1 MKNKLFLTLLSV
13 FLSITYSHAQLLKTI
28 EVTSPGTLSA
38 SLGDD
43 KTKVTDLILTGT
55 INDTDF
61 TTIKQMSLLKVLDMS
76 GVEIVNGAIP
86 ASAFASRKMDKII
99 LPKRVKSVGLGT
111 FSNLTVSTLDFSHC
125 VVLESFGNNCFV
137 GINITSGIIDLSGC
151 ISLKSLGQGCFGGLS
166 QHVILPSEL
175 KNLTSLSFAG
185 FKGSVDLPS
194 QLESIGG
201 SAFQRAVLKE
211 LKLPASLKK
220 VDALGF
226 TEINIPELDFSG
238 CVALES
244 FGNNCFV
251 ANNIAS
257 DTLDF
262 SGCTSLKSLGQGCFG
277 GLSKHIILPSELK
290 NLTSL
295 SFAGFKGSVD
305 LPSQLESIGGYAFQR
320 AVIKELKLPASLKK
334 VDALGFT
341 EITIPELD
349 FSGCVALESFGNNCF
364 VGNNITS
371 DTLDF
376 SGCTSLKSVGQG
388 CFSGLSKHII
398 LPSTLKTLHGLSF
411 AGFRGSVDLPSQL
424 ESILGYAFQRA
435 VLKELKLPASLKK
448 VDTFGFTE
456 ITIPELDFSGC
467 IALES
472 FGNNC
477 FVGNNITSDT
487 LDFSGCTSLKSV
499 GQGCFS
505 GLSKHIIL
513 PSTLKTLHGLSFAG
527 FKGSVDLPSQ
537 LESILGYAFQGA
549 SLKELIIPASVKSLG
564 DRVFENA
571 KLETLVSLNPTP
583 PTLGSNVFIGVNK
596 TVCTLYVPKSSIS
609 LYQAAA
615 QWKDFLI
622 EEYKVSL
629 IDNLVFQKSTE
640 ENLYQVKTEEK
651 FDVEVYANLMS
662 EVSLG
667 LFNAGNGTFIED
679 IVSSKNGNIYTCQG
693 STNLL
698 NGSYLIQPYIL
709 EEGEIK
715 VISRKVGS
723 HIIDRLLITVKNN
736 WAGFSVRST
745 TADLSNHLLIN
756 TAKED
761 LMEVNTDQSFK
772 VLVRLA
778 NTTSGINVGL
788 FNYTEGS
795 FVSDVTE
802 SISGNVM
809 TCKVASSVAEGRYT
823 LIPYQI
829 IDSNIVYIERSQDK
843 LFLVDRLPLNVV
855 ATVRSVLETR
865 ALEIPISQI
874 DIEDLKVYPNP
885 VTDILYLESGAS
897 ISEVQVYSTNGKLV
911 LKQANVSSSINVSHL
926 ASGSYILKLQ
936 IGDKSYTHKLI
947 KK

>member
-28 EVTSPGTLSA
+28 EITSPGTLSA

-99 LPKRVKSVGLGT
+99 LPSGLKIIGNNAFT
-111 FSNLTVSTLDFSHC
+111 GMTIPSLDFSKSIHLEEINYSAFTGIKLTDN
-125 VVLESFGNNCFV
+125 VLDFSNSSKFVRAGYNLNGN
-137 GINITSGIIDLSGC
+137 ISGAFSGYT
-151 ISLKSLGQGCFGGLS
+151 G
-166 QHVILPSEL
+166 HVILPRAM
-175 KNLTSLSFAG
+175 KTIPAYAFYVYT
-185 FKGSVDLPS
+185 GSVDIPDG
-194 QLESIGG
+194 LEAIGVSAFAG
-201 SAFQRAVLKE
+201 SAIKE
-211 LKLPASLKK
+211 IVLPASLK
-220 VDALGF
+220 
-226 TEINIPELDFSG
+226 II
-238 CVALES
+238 
-244 FGNNCFV
+244 GNNAFY
-251 ANNIAS
+251 N
-257 DTLDF
+257 
-262 SGCTSLKSLGQGCFG
+262 CT
-277 GLSKHIILPSELK
+277 
-290 NLTSL
+290 
-295 SFAGFKGSVD
+295 
-305 LPSQLESIGGYAFQR
+305 
-320 AVIKELKLPASLKK
+320 
-334 VDALGFT
+334 
-341 EITIPELD
+341 
-349 FSGCVALESFGNNCF
+349 
-364 VGNNITS
+364 
-371 DTLDF
+371 
-376 SGCTSLKSVGQG
+376 
-388 CFSGLSKHII
+388 
-398 LPSTLKTLHGLSF
+398 
-411 AGFRGSVDLPSQL
+411 
-424 ESILGYAFQRA
+424 
-435 VLKELKLPASLKK
+435 
-448 VDTFGFTE
+448 
-456 ITIPELDFSGC
+456 
-467 IALES
+467 
-472 FGNNC
+472 
-477 FVGNNITSDT
+477 
-487 LDFSGCTSLKSV
+487 
-499 GQGCFS
+499 
-505 GLSKHIIL
+505 
-513 PSTLKTLHGLSFAG
+513 
-527 FKGSVDLPSQ
+527 
-537 LESILGYAFQGA
+537 
-549 SLKELIIPASVKSLG
+549 
-564 DRVFENA
+564 
-571 KLETLVSLNPTP
+571 KLETLVSLNLTP
-583 PTLGSNVFIGVNK
+583 PTLGTNVFIGVNK

-622 EEYKVSL
+622 AEYKISL

-640 ENLYQVKTEEK
+640 ENLYQVKTEEN

-667 LFNAGNGTFIED
+667 LFNASNGTFIED
-679 IVSSKNGNIYTCQG
+679 IVSSKSNNTYTCQV

-698 NGSYLIQPYIL
+698 SGSYLIQPYIL
-709 EEGEIK
+709 EEGEVE
-715 VISRKVGS
+715 VISRKLGS

-736 WAGFSVRST
+736 WAGFSGRST

-788 FNYTEGS
+788 FNYADGS

-802 SISGNVM
+802 SISGNVL

>member
-1 MKNKLFLTLLSV
+1 MKNKIFLTLLSL
-13 FLSITYSHAQLLKTI
+13 FLSVIYSHAQLSKTI
-28 EVTSPGTLSA
+28 DVITPGTLSA
-38 SLGDD
+38 SLGAD
-43 KTKVTDLILTGT
+43 KTKVTDLTLKGT
-55 INDTDF
+55 INDADF

-76 GVEIVNGAIP
+76 EVEIVNGAIP
-86 ASAFASRKMDKII
+86 ASAFEKRVMDKIV
-99 LPKRVKSVGLGT
+99 LPERVKSVGLGG
-111 FSNLTVSTLDFSHC
+111 FSNLTISTLDFSGC
-125 VVLESFGNNCFV
+125 AALESFGNSCFV
-137 GINITSGIIDLSGC
+137 GINITSGIIDL
-151 ISLKSLGQGCFGGLS
+151 
-166 QHVILPSEL
+166 
-175 KNLTSLSFAG
+175 
-185 FKGSVDLPS
+185 
-194 QLESIGG
+194 
-201 SAFQRAVLKE
+201 
-211 LKLPASLKK
+211 
-220 VDALGF
+220 
-226 TEINIPELDFSG
+226 
-238 CVALES
+238 
-244 FGNNCFV
+244 
-251 ANNIAS
+251 
-257 DTLDF
+257 

-277 GLSKHIILPSELK
+277 GLSQHIILPSELK

-320 AVIKELKLPASLKK
+320 AVLKELKLPASLKK
-334 VDALGFT
+334 VDTFGFT
-341 EITIPELD
+341 EIAIPELD
-349 FSGCVALESFGNNCF
+349 FSGCVVLESLGNNCF

-371 DTLDF
+371 DTLDL
-376 SGCTSLKSVGQG
+376 SGCISLKSLGQG
-388 CFSGLSKHII
+388 CFGGLSKHVI
-398 LPSTLKTLHGLSF
+398 LPSTLKILHGLSF

-467 IALES
+467 VALES
-472 FGNNC
+472 LGNNC

-487 LDFSGCTSLKSV
+487 LNLSGCISLKSLGQGCFGGLSKHV
-499 GQGCFS
+499 ILPSELKNLTSLSFADFRGSIDLPSQLESIGSHAFQRAVLKELKLPASLKTVDKSGFTELNIPKLSFSNCINLETLGNNCFTGIKLESDTINLSGCRSLKVIGQGCFS

-513 PSTLKTLHGLSFAG
+513 PSTLKILHGLSFAWFG
-527 FKGSVDLPSQ
+527 GSVDLPAQ
-537 LESILGYAFQGA
+537 LESVLGYSFQGA
-549 SLKELIIPASVKSLG
+549 SLKELIIPVFVKSLG
-564 DRVFENA
+564 DRAFENA

-583 PTLGSNVFIGVNK
+583 PTLGPNVFIGVNK
-596 TVCTLYVPKSSIS
+596 TACTLYVPRSSIS

-629 IDNLVFQKSTE
+629 IDNLVYQKSTE
-640 ENLYQVKTEEK
+640 ENLYQVKTEER

-667 LFNAGNGTFIED
+667 LFNASNGTFIED
-679 IVSSKNGNIYTCQG
+679 IVSSKNGNTYTCQV

-698 NGSYLIQPYIL
+698 SGSYLIQPYIL
-709 EEGEIK
+709 EEDEVK
-715 VISRKVGS
+715 VISRKAGS

-736 WAGFSVRST
+736 WAGFSGRNT

-772 VLVRLA
+772 VLIRSAIATL
-778 NTTSGINVGL
+778 GINVGL
-788 FNYTEGS
+788 FNYDDGS
-795 FVSDVTE
+795 FVSDITE
-802 SISGNVM
+802 SVNGNVL
-809 TCKVASSVAEGRYT
+809 TCKVASGVAEGRYT
-823 LIPYQI
+823 LIPYLI
-829 IDSNIVYIERSQDK
+829 IDSNIVYIERSPDK

-855 ATVRSVLETR
+855 ATATSVLETR
-865 ALEIPISQI
+865 ALEIPTSQI
-874 DIEDLKVYPNP
+874 DIADLKVYPNP

-897 ISEVQVYSTNGKLV
+897 ISELQVYSTNGKLV